1 LLIKP
6 LLPIKKL
13 FDSVV
18 EKRKLKEE
26 IKTLVKSSNKRNEL
40 IINLNPNNV
49 ITKANGIER

>member
-18 EKRKLKEE
+18 EKRKLKDE

>member
-13 FDSVV
+13 FDSVL

>member
-13 FDSVV
+13 FGSVV

>member
-18 EKRKLKEE
+18 EKKKLKEE